1 MITLLKEYVF
11 LAPYATAFGVVIAI
25 YQVWRNIEQSKTAF
39 EDSLSKEYRE
49 IIRSI
54 PYSALIGEQITEDDQ
69 EHEFNKVYNYMDF
82 CNEQIFLRKNGRVR
96 ENTWIDW
103 QNGMKINFSLPIFE
117 ETSKKVFDKLPD
129 IFHELRMV
137 KDKNF
142 DTDPNKW

>member
-25 YQVWRNIEQSKTAF
+25 CQIWRNIEQSKTAF

-54 PYSALIGEQITEDDQ
+54 TYNALIGEPIAEDEK
-69 EHEFNKVYNYMDF
+69 EHEFNKIYNYMDF
-82 CNEQIFLRKNGRVR
+82 CNEQIFLRKNGRIR
-96 ENTWIDW
+96 KNTWMDW
-103 QNGMKINFSLPIFE
+103 QDGMKINFSLPIFG